1 MKRRLQKSG
10 QGFVFSKE
18 NEKHLKAVIKKYPKG
33 RAQSAIKECL
43 YTAQRQIGWVSQEAV
58 ETIATFL
65 DIAPIH
71 VYEVATFYTMFHL
84 APVGKFH
91 LQVCTTTPCWL
102 RGSDGVLKACEKASA
117 THGEGVFTTTE
128 VECLG
133 ACANAPIVQINED
146 YYEDLNEAS
155 MTSVLED
162 LAAGKSRSP
171 GSVIG
176 RQYAAPEGGSTVL
189 VKEKDPD
196 NKTVE
201 TSKSEPVDV
210 AR

>member
-1 MKRRLQKSG
+1 
-10 QGFVFSKE
+10 
-18 NEKHLKAVIKKYPKG
+18 
-33 RAQSAIKECL
+33 
-43 YTAQRQIGWVSQEAV
+43 
-58 ETIATFL
+58 
-65 DIAPIH
+65 
-71 VYEVATFYTMFHL
+71 
-84 APVGKFH
+84 
-91 LQVCTTTPCWL
+91 
-102 RGSDGVLKACEKASA
+102 ACEKASA